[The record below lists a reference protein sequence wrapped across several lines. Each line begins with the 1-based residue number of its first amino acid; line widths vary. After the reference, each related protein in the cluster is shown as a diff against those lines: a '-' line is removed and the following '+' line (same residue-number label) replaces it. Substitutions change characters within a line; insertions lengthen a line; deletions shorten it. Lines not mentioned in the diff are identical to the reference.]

1 MSNSRVSMD
10 IRPGGAIVF
19 NDLGIEVILVAKSG
33 RQARL
38 CVSAPRS
45 VQVTRKDPD
54 DCDVHGTKHEKMGT
68 ESR

>member
-19 NDLGIEVILVAKSG
+19 AKLGIEVTLVAKSG

-38 CVSAPRS
+38 CVSAPRD
-45 VQVTRKDPD
+45 VQVSRKDPSED
-54 DCDVHGTKHEKMGT
+54 DAHVTKHEKIGT
-68 ESR
+68 

>member
-19 NDLGIEVILVAKSG
+19 DDLGIEVILVAKSG

-45 VQVTRKDPD
+45 VRLTRKDPGD
-54 DCDVHGTKHEKMGT
+54 PGPHDTKHEKMTT